1 MRRLVTDL
9 GIQDVNLFFENDAS
23 NEQIRAWVE
32 RNLNLPDFELNE
44 PHSCKVTEFVGDI
57 TISGDEDL
65 VLLKIENIKPE
76 KLTNDSQWSV
86 WVGGGEVNDFYLT
99 EQEAENLANQFI
111 NDGYNDVEY
120 RKEI

>member
-9 GIQDVNLFFENDAS
+9 GIQDVNLFFEDDAS